1 MKYLL
6 IILCLAFASVAFA
19 QQPERR
25 LIQFS
30 GIIHNAD
37 SAKVIIQY
45 VTITNKSYRNQ
56 VNTANYEGY
65 FSFVA
70 HERDTLVF
78 SCVGYFPMTMVLP
91 DHLPT
96 RSYIREVVMKA
107 EIMNLPAVRIFPWA
121 TEEEFRKDFLTMK
134 IADDELEIAR
144 KNLNLVSILDAV
156 RRQPLTGAEPINVQ
170 QVHNNMVNSHSYTNP
185 LLNPFAWGAL
195 INEISAGDKARSGSG
210 SGNNNTGIVTY

>member
-1 MKYLL
+1 MKYLFAL
-6 IILCLAFASVAFA
+6 LFLTFASAAFA

-37 SAKVIIQY
+37 SAKVIVQY
-45 VTITNKSYRNQ
+45 VTITNKSYRNEI
-56 VNTANYEGY
+56 NTSNYEGY

-70 HERDTLVF
+70 HERDTLTF
-78 SCVGYFPMTMVLP
+78 TCVGYFPMTMIVP

-96 RSYIREVVMKA
+96 RSYIKEVTMKA
-107 EIMNLPAVRIFPWA
+107 EIMNLPAVKIFPWA

-134 IADDELEIAR
+134 IADDDLEIAR
-144 KNLNLVSILDAV
+144 KNLTLVSILDAIH
-156 RRQPLTGAEPINVQ
+156 RQPLTGAEPINIQ
-170 QVHNNMVNSHSYTNP
+170 QVHNNAVNSHAYVNP

-195 INEISAGDKARSGSG
+195 INEISAGDKARSSG
-210 SGNNNTGIVTY
+210 NSNNNTGIVTY

>member
-1 MKYLL
+1 MKYVFSILFLL
-6 IILCLAFASVAFA
+6 IVQAAFA

-30 GIIHNAD
+30 GVIHNAD
-37 SAKVIIQY
+37 SAKVIVQY

-78 SCVGYFPMTMVLP
+78 TCVGYFPMTMIVP
-91 DHLPT
+91 DNLPT
-96 RSYIREVVMKA
+96 RSYIKEVVMKA
-107 EIMNLPAVRIFPWA
+107 EIMNLPAVRVFPWA
-121 TEEEFRKDFLTMK
+121 TEEEFKKDFLTMK
-134 IADDELEIAR
+134 IADDDLEIAR
-144 KNLNLVSILDAV
+144 KNLNLTSILDAV

-170 QVHNNMVNSHSYTNP
+170 QVHNNMVNSHGYVNP

-195 INEISAGDKARSGSG
+195 INEISEGDRARSGG
-210 SGNNNTGIVTY
+210 TNNSTGISTY

>member
-1 MKYLL
+1 MRYFFVILFLL
-6 IILCLAFASVAFA
+6 VASVAFA

-37 SAKVIIQY
+37 SAKVIVPY
-45 VTITNKSYRNQ
+45 VTITNKSYKNQ

-78 SCVGYFPMTMVLP
+78 TSVGYFPMTMIVPANLP
-91 DHLPT
+91 N
-96 RSYIREVVMKA
+96 RSYIKEVVMKA
-107 EIMNLPAVRIFPWA
+107 EIMNLPAVRVFPWA
-121 TEEEFRKDFLTMK
+121 TEEEFKKDFLTMK
-134 IADDELEIAR
+134 IADDDLEIAR
-144 KNLNLVSILDAV
+144 KNLSLLSILDAI

-170 QVHNNMVNSHSYTNP
+170 QFHNSQVNSHAIVNP

-195 INEISAGDKARSGSG
+195 INEISAGDKSRSSD
-210 SGNNNTGIVTY
+210 GNNNSILNSY